1 MRTIY
6 KQPSIYNGKSI
17 YNGNGIYNGG
27 GIDVVVGDAL
37 YIDGDG
43 TKHFVHYAD
52 IASVPNDWYFVAP
65 VAMRE
70 GNKVWL
76 LHPSEKTSTM
86 FTSCWAWE
94 VKGITYGSSNTIQ
107 FQQRKLDTGTTYINF
122 NVGDPLTFTP
132 ADIDAAISS
141 INTHLL
147 ANQGGTS
154 AGAVADYNWHCAKL
168 DGKIWVIAD
177 FGSSPSYRQYEA
189 SCINSTG
196 TTSGITAPQNMWE
209 LAGFST
215 NYTSI
220 ARADGTNGTCIWNKS
235 RFKQYNTNVGR
246 PTDSL
251 TSTGLYNE
259 SGFNATTV
267 LKGYYGTYDNYLD
280 HMFPQY
286 PASTGAMSVYNEIA
300 KDLCDRMVAVEYVP
314 KGGGSAVKMFTA
326 VSYAATLKAHSTISV
341 EGLNAGDWYMPG
353 MREAYEIFK
362 TMLTDG
368 SDPINATLTACGS
381 TARSLSAF
389 RWVPARYGN
398 NNAWYLYSNGYF
410 SNGTFINSIMACVV
424 ALLEL

>member
-17 YNGNGIYNGG
+17 YKGDGIYNGG

-52 IASVPNDWYFVAP
+52 IPSVPNDWYFVAP

-76 LHPSEKTSTM
+76 LHPSENTSIR

-107 FQQRKLDTGTTYINF
+107 FQQRKNEGGTFVNF
-122 NVGDPLTFTP
+122 NVGSALTFTP
-132 ADIDAAISS
+132 SNIDDAITS
-141 INTHLL
+141 IDTHLR
-147 ANQGGTS
+147 ANQGGI
-154 AGAVADYNWHCAKL
+154 ADGAVADYNWHCAKI

-177 FGSSPSYRQYEA
+177 FVYSPSYRQYEA

-196 TTSGITAPQNMWE
+196 TTGGITAPRNMWE
-209 LAGFST
+209 LAGFSIG
-215 NYTSI
+215 YTSI
-220 ARADGTNGTCIWNKS
+220 ARMDGTNGTCIWNKS
-235 RFKQYNTNVGR
+235 RFKQYNNNVGS

-251 TSTGLYNE
+251 TSTGIYKE
-259 SGFNATTV
+259 SDFNSTTI
-267 LKGYYGTYDNYLD
+267 LKGHYGTYDNYLD

-286 PASTGAMSVYNEIA
+286 PAESGAMSVYDSIG
-300 KDLCDRMVAVEYVP
+300 KDLCASMNAIEYVP
-314 KGGGSAVKMFTA
+314 LGGGDPVKMFTA
-326 VSYAATLKAHSTISV
+326 PAYASTLKAHNTISV
-341 EGLNAGDWYMPG
+341 EGLNEGDWYMPS
-353 MREAYEIFK
+353 MFEAYEIFK

-368 SDPINATLTACGS
+368 SDPINATLKACGS
-381 TARSLSAF
+381 TARTLSAY
-389 RWVPARYGN
+389 RWFPARYSDYA
-398 NNAWYLYSNGYF
+398 AWNLFNYGSFLNYPF
-410 SNGTFINSIMACVV
+410 SANSRACGV